1 MINDVVDKHPKNKK
15 ASDFMSMFR
24 EARDFDPNRFEDY
37 KELVAFYEGKQNELA
52 FYQHEQ
58 PWVININA
66 PYASDAIDIRVSSL
80 KAKDYIGELYPLSPA
95 DVDKVTLLN
104 DLTHVFW
111 KEMQMDDKIDECIEK
126 CSVEREAYIHITYD
140 DDVFGGTNAV
150 RKGKLKPNFIAPGA
164 VCIDPAAENF
174 KDADFI
180 VITER
185 VSKRYVKEKY
195 KDKLAE
201 GEINQVLSPNER
213 GENYIDNQ
221 SSSEI
226 ERSLTKLTFYEK
238 VDGEVWKTVLI
249 ENKIVEKPELF
260 FINVYPITQLRWKK
274 RFKSPYGLSLM
285 DKLLPLQKSVNSI
298 ESATTNSALQF
309 ASPSFAVNRN
319 SGINAEV
326 LAQVIGAPGVVVS
339 VNGNPSDVVKQLFTN
354 TIDNTMIS
362 VKEQN
367 EQKIYKLAGVT
378 AEFLGN
384 FGTAGN
390 TAGGSGESSAR
401 AQIIE
406 NDFLSN
412 LETFVQ
418 DNMEVIIAFL
428 KSEVFAGEK
437 VYTRSAKKTDGSFDF
452 NEYQIPEVDSVDSL
466 ENIEVDYYVELDV
479 KTPSSKEKTKMLL
492 KELYQT
498 ERQYDSEIKVLTL
511 LDVLENYDIPNKQE
525 IRERY
530 KNLVSKDNETK
541 ASAILQF
548 TTVSEKYGIDA
559 NLISQGIVEFME
571 GKETPTVDAV
581 LAQVEQIIAQQE
593 QQQMMLEQQKL
604 QETQA
609 LEQNMLQQQEVTGDE
624 EFNALD
630 LGDEEFNAI

>member
-1 MINDVVDKHPKNKK
+1 MINDTIYKHPKNKK
-15 ASDFMSMFR
+15 ASDFITMFKQ
-24 EARDFDPNRFEDY
+24 ARDFDPDRFEDY
-37 KELVAFYEGKQNELA
+37 RELVAFYEGKQDELS

-126 CSVEREAYIHITYD
+126 CAVEREAYIHITYD
-140 DDVFGGTNAV
+140 DTVFGGTNAV
-150 RKGKLKPNFIAPGA
+150 RTGKLKPNFIAPGA

-185 VSKRYVKEKY
+185 VSKKYVKEKY
-195 KDKLAE
+195 KDKFNKE
-201 GEINQVLSPNER
+201 DEMGQVFSPNER
-213 GENYIDNQ
+213 GDDYVDNP
-221 SSSEI
+221 SSSEV
-226 ERSLTKLTFYEK
+226 ERSVTKLTFYEK
-238 VDGEVWKTVLI
+238 VDGSVWKTVLV
-249 ENKIVEKPELF
+249 ENKIVEQPEKF
-260 FINVYPITQLRWKK
+260 FIDVYPITQLRWKK

-309 ASPSFAVNRN
+309 ASPSFAVNKS

-326 LAQVIGAPGVVVS
+326 FAQVIGAPGVVVS

-354 TIDNTMIS
+354 TIDKTMIS

-390 TAGGSGESSAR
+390 TASGSNESSAR

-406 NDFLSN
+406 NDVLSN

-428 KSEVFAGEK
+428 KSQVFAGEK
-437 VYTRSAKKTDGSFDF
+437 VYTRSPKKTDGSFDF
-452 NEYQIPEVDSVDSL
+452 NEYQIPETDSVDSL

-479 KTPSSKEKTKMLL
+479 KTPSSKEKTKLLL
-492 KELYQT
+492 KELYTT
-498 ERQYDSEIKVLTL
+498 ERQYDNEIKVLTL
-511 LDVLENYDIPNKQE
+511 LDVIENYDIPNKQE

-548 TTVSEKYGIDA
+548 STVSEKYGIDA
-559 NLISQGIVEFME
+559 NLISQGIIEFIE
-571 GKETPTVDAV
+571 GKETPTVDTV
-581 LAQVEQIIAQQE
+581 LRQVEQIIAQQE
-593 QQQMMLEQQKL
+593 QQQMLMQQQQL
-604 QETQA
+604 QEIQN
-609 LEQNMLQQQEVTGDE
+609 LEQNIMQQEPTGDE
-624 EFNALD
+624 EFNAVAS
-630 LGDEEFNAI
+630 GDEEFSPI